1 MQKHILGRGLRRSV
15 IAAVALLAVC
25 SQSATGP
32 RRAGALGGPFPAPQ
46 LAAAAQPSPS
56 HVAAVSALSQ
66 VPVLEAA
73 VPPRRALDTSVPFR
87 QLRTAPE
94 SGPVGTSFTLRGEG
108 LSPGQEVELQWAT
121 WQGSYATKPSAERVA
136 YESRQFTAQRQVLGR
151 VRADAQG
158 AISGSYVAPEDFG
171 ELHEI
176 FAVVDGEE
184 VARGGFRIKLAASI
198 EPAEGPVGTP
208 VTVTVTGMAAKLFS
222 GATLALR
229 YDNAYTGVLTATT
242 TRGTA
247 RAEFRAAGPV
257 GQHVVMINAGSVPAY
272 LNIAQSPYAFVYEH
286 IPTQENFRLPFL
298 VTADQGPPANSV
310 AWPLSERVQ
319 PLPANAMRT
328 TASGAGA
335 LHVKASFT
343 PAAGTVFSKPLL
355 QVEGLEPNA
364 PVDAF
369 WMTARG
375 NRVTASGWSLADI
388 PLGTVTADSDG
399 RISGPVEVPDD
410 LGGWHALKLVQHGQ
424 VVAAVPYFVERSL
437 VSVSATQLRAGESFT
452 VNIKGVGWTE
462 LDNGFAMTY
471 DNAYA
476 GYACGFNSNGDVTLE
491 LVATGGP
498 GTHLIDLY
506 PMVYAGKDTKW
517 WYWTPVLTYS
527 RDFPALSLGYRL
539 PAFRLAI
546 AIID

>member
-1 MQKHILGRGLRRSV
+1 M
-15 IAAVALLAVC
+15 LA
-25 SQSATGP
+25 
-32 RRAGALGGPFPAPQ
+32 
-46 LAAAAQPSPS
+46 
-56 HVAAVSALSQ
+56 
-66 VPVLEAA
+66 AA

-94 SGPVGTSFTLRGEG
+94 ARSGGHVLHSARRG
-108 LSPGQEVELQWAT
+108 LPPGQEVELQWAT
-121 WQGSYATKPSAERVA
+121 WQGSYATKLSAETVA
-136 YESRQFTAQRQVLGR
+136 YESRQFTDQRQVLGR

-158 AISGSYVAPEDFG
+158 TISGSYVAPEDFG

-198 EPAEGPVGTP
+198 EPADGPVGTL

-247 RAEFRAAGPV
+247 RAEFQAAGPV

-272 LNIAQSPYAFVYEH
+272 LNALRSRLMPLCTSIYPRRKTSACPSGSPPIE
-286 IPTQENFRLPFL
+286 
-298 VTADQGPPANSV
+298 GPPANRV
-310 AWPLSERVQ
+310 DWPLPERVQ
-319 PLPANAMRT
+319 PLPASARRT
-328 TASGAGA
+328 TASGARLAACAGQFRTSGRNGA
-335 LHVKASFT
+335 LETSAPGGRSGTQRSSRRLLDDRTRQPRYGQWLEPGRYPTGHCDRRQRWAHFRPGRGAGRPGRLARAEAGTERPGGGRSALLCGT
-343 PAAGTVFSKPLL
+343 QPGLGERHQAAGWWRASRSIS
-355 QVEGLEPNA
+355 
-364 PVDAF
+364 
-369 WMTARG
+369 RG
-375 NRVTASGWSLADI
+375 WA
-388 PLGTVTADSDG
+388 
-399 RISGPVEVPDD
+399 GP
-410 LGGWHALKLVQHGQ
+410 
-424 VVAAVPYFVERSL
+424 
-437 VSVSATQLRAGESFT
+437 
-452 VNIKGVGWTE
+452 E

-506 PMVYAGKDTKW
+506 PMVYAGKDAKW
-517 WYWTPVLTYS
+517 WYWTPVLTYA
-527 RDFPALSLGYRL
+527 RDFPRCHWV
-539 PAFRLAI
+539 I
-546 AIID
+546 ACRPSGWQSPSSTNL